1 MLGRELEGERTHQ
14 VETEQA
20 EDLSHLLRRHQ
31 TEARMQVQVQQTPC
45 SSIVHCQVLPRREC
59 QPELLLPNALSTS
72 QLMRPPLLLTL
83 YLSQFNTKHDVH
95 ILLTI

>member
-1 MLGRELEGERTHQ
+1 MLGRELEGARTHQ

-72 QLMRPPLLLTL
+72 QLMRPPLLILL
-83 YLSQFNTKHDVH
+83 YLSQFNTINDVH
-95 ILLTI
+95 IYMTI